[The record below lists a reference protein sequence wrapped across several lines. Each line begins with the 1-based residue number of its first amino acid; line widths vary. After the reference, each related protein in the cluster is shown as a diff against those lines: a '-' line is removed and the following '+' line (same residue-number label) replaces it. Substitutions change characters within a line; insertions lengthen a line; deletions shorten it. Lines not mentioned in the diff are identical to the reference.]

1 MKAKLD
7 EVFLGLPNTGY
18 IRTELMLWIMQS
30 KIRHISPIQA
40 KPHDA
45 CRNLIVKNFLHSDL
59 KWLLMI
65 DSDVVPATNVQEMV
79 LNNLPVCSAHVCT
92 VNGRE
97 VIPVGMTRSDPT
109 GYHHDFKHSNPEGA
123 PHRVDAV
130 GTGCILIRRDVF
142 DTLDQPYFK
151 FVYDKEG
158 LLINGEDFDFSERV
172 GEVYFDP
179 RHRATHYTTIGI

>member
-1 MKAKLD
+1 MDK
-7 EVFLGLPNTGY
+7 VFLGIPNTGY
-18 IRTELMLWIMQS
+18 IRTELMTWIMRSGIQ
-30 KIRHISPIQA
+30 HICPTQA

-45 CRNLIVKNFLHSDL
+45 CRNIIVNTFLRSDL

-65 DSDVVPATNVQEMV
+65 DSDVVPLTKVHEMC
-79 LNNLPVCSAHVCT
+79 LNNLPVCSAHVSTCK
-92 VNGRE
+92 GLE
-97 VIPVGMTRSDPT
+97 VIPVGMTKSEGG

-130 GTGCILIRRDVF
+130 GTGCIMIRRDVF
-142 DTLDQPYFK
+142 DKLDKPYFK
-151 FVYDKEG
+151 FIYDSEG

-179 RHRATHYTTIGI
+179 RHRAQHYTTIAI